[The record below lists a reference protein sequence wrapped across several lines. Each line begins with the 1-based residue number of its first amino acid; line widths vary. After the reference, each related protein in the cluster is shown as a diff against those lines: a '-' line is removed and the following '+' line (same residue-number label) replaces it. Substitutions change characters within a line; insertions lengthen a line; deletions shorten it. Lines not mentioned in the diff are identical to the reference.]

1 MPLAKDSLLLYI
13 ASMKTNTNTTI
24 EEVRRTNLN
33 LLVTEKGTLIGLASI
48 SGTSAAYLSQI
59 LTRSKMSNGKVRE
72 VGSKLAR
79 KLEDGCSKP
88 LGWMDKSNTQV
99 DQSESELTALWSAMD
114 FNSRAAVLEHARL
127 ITKINK

>member
-99 DQSESELTALWSAMD
+99 DQSESE
-114 FNSRAAVLEHARL
+114 
-127 ITKINK
+127 